1 MFGEMYVGEI
11 FRNTARA
18 WLCRYGNRGYKMKK
32 AKVIAFV
39 LMVVLFVTLC
49 GSCRTRPGPRHDQVD
64 ELVRCLN
71 EQDEE
76 GIMNLFCEETKS
88 SASIDFDKQISEVF
102 DLFAD
107 RTIASYDWRSGG
119 SELSWSKGKKT
130 WERAGVFI
138 EKIELSDGS
147 SEIEDIVFSTTLVD
161 EENPNRVGL
170 AWIKIITDEEEEY
183 RIGEPKVN

>member
-1 MFGEMYVGEI
+1 
-11 FRNTARA
+11 
-18 WLCRYGNRGYKMKK
+18 MKK
-32 AKVIAFV
+32 RRKIISFV
-39 LMVVLFVTLC
+39 LMVILSVLLC

-71 EQDEE
+71 EHDEE
-76 GIMNLFCEETKS
+76 GIMNLFCEGTKS
-88 SASIDFDKQISEVF
+88 SASIDFDQQISEAF

-107 RTIASYDWRSGG
+107 RTISSYDWSTGV
-119 SELSWSKGKKT
+119 SQLSWEKGKKT
-130 WERAGVFI
+130 WEKTSVII